1 MTTTTKSSRPAPSPA
16 PTKRAPLSRHNLGTV
31 IGFEFFRTIKK
42 PRFWI
47 ATLAI
52 PVIMAVIFTLVF
64 VSNSSTSA
72 TAQAQKNASL
82 SFTYTDASGIIPDA
96 AATAMGGTK
105 ASDPDTA
112 LAAVRSGSS
121 DAYFAYP
128 ATPAAD
134 TVKVYGV
141 DKGVFANNTYEAVA
155 KQLLA
160 VAAQAKIGSPELTA
174 AAGGEVK
181 VLTETFRDGQASGG
195 FASAVPPL
203 MFLLIFYVVI
213 LLLSNQMLNSTLEE
227 KENRV
232 TEMILTTLNPTTLIV
247 GKIISLFLIG
257 LVQIGV
263 FLTPVVLGY
272 VFFRDRLALPDLD
285 LSALTFEP
293 GTMVIGALLLLGGFT
308 LFTAVLVAIGAVMP
322 TAKEAGIIFGPLMAL
337 IFVPF
342 YAISLILSDPTAP
355 IVQIFTYFPL
365 SAPVTAMLRNG
376 FGTLGTGEA
385 WIVIAML
392 FILGILVL
400 RLAVHLF
407 RYGSIQYSGK
417 LSITKTLR
425 RRPPELTG
433 K

>member
-1 MTTTTKSSRPAPSPA
+1 MSTTTKPSHSTAPAPA
-16 PTKRAPLSRHNLGTV
+16 KRSPLSRHNLGTV
-31 IGFEFFRTIKK
+31 VGFEFTRTVKK

-52 PVIMAVIFTLVF
+52 PVVMAIIFVLIF
-64 VSNSSTSA
+64 ASNTSTSA
-72 TAQAQKNASL
+72 SAQAQKNATL
-82 SFTYTDASGIIPDA
+82 DFTFTDASGIIPETLA
-96 AATAMGGTK
+96 ASMGGKK

-112 LAAVRSGSS
+112 LADVKAGRS

-128 ATPAAD
+128 ANPATD
-134 TVKVYGV
+134 TIQVYGA

-155 KQLLA
+155 KQLLS
-160 VAAQAKIGSPELTA
+160 VAAQTTINSPELTA
-174 AAGGEVK
+174 AAAGEVK
-181 VLTETFRDGQASGG
+181 VQTETFRDGKVFGG
-195 FASAVPPL
+195 FGSALPPL
-203 MFLLIFYVVI
+203 MFLLLFYVVI

-247 GKIISLFLIG
+247 GKIISLFMIG
-257 LVQIGV
+257 LVQISV
-263 FLTPVVLGY
+263 FLAPVIIGY
-272 VFFRDRLALPDLD
+272 MFFRDRLAMPDFD
-285 LSALTFEP
+285 LSSLTFEP
-293 GTMVIGALLLLGGFT
+293 GPLIIGALLLLGGFT

-322 TAKEAGIIFGPLMAL
+322 TAKEAGVIFGPLMAL

-355 IVQIFTYFPL
+355 IVQVFTYFPL

-385 WIVIAML
+385 ILIIAML
-392 FILGILVL
+392 FTLGILIL

-407 RYGSIQYSGK
+407 RYGSIQYSSK

-425 RRPPELTG
+425 RRPAELTG